1 MGETE
6 MNAGDKSQDL
16 YTAEYLTE
24 KGWAF
29 YCEDTIGNA
38 VDACRFIGKKHNTYA
53 RLVTADGDIAFRV
66 NSHLDASVP
75 A

>member
-1 MGETE
+1 MI
-6 MNAGDKSQDL
+6 AGDKSKDL

-38 VDACRFIGKKHNTYA
+38 VDACRFIASKHSTYA

-66 NSHLDASVP
+66 NSHLGAE
-75 A
+75 AAA